1 MPAGPDDPT
10 PRFFATAAAFGAWL
24 RKHGSTSS
32 SLIVGFYKVG
42 SGRPSLTW
50 PESVDEAL
58 CVGWIDG
65 VRRRIDE
72 EAYQIR
78 FTPRR
83 ASSIWSTVNIAR
95 ARALIAEGR
104 MQPDGLAAFSRRT
117 ERKSNVYAYERAHAA
132 ALTESELG
140 RFKRNKAAW
149 ATLELLAP
157 GKRRTL
163 LHWVV
168 SAKQAAT
175 RERRLETLINSCATK
190 DVLLP

>member
-1 MPAGPDDPT
+1 M
-10 PRFFATAAAFGAWL
+10 L
-24 RKHGSTSS
+24 R
-32 SLIVGFYKVG
+32 VGRYKVG
-42 SGRPSLTW
+42 SGKPSLAW

-65 VRRRIDE
+65 VRHRIDE

-104 MQPDGLAAFSRRT
+104 MEPAGLAAFSRRT
-117 ERKSNVYAYERAHAA
+117 ERKSNVYAYERQHAV
-132 ALTESELG
+132 ALTESQLR
-140 RFKRNKAAW
+140 RFRRNKVAW
-149 ATLELLAP
+149 ATFELLAP

-168 SAKQAAT
+168 SAKQAVT
-175 RERRLETLINSCATK
+175 RERRLEKLIHLCVTK